1 MKKMRKIFAVLLTLA
16 MVLAMSIPTFAAQ
29 PNTATITVDKL
40 TPNDNTTVSIYQ
52 VVKFNDA
59 QSKWEVSDWVGEA
72 LKKDSTLVNLE
83 VEPAVI
89 NYEELYK
96 KYLPTT
102 PTATKTKINDSSVDF
117 TGLEVGAYLITASG
131 NTTSYTVMGAAT
143 YDYGENNNLIKPI
156 DAKVNAKGE
165 KYTVVKSLVNT
176 NQAFVMKGDTV
187 EFNIDTV
194 FPSYDPKNINR
205 TFTIKDKPTG
215 MKITAVE
222 VTVGGTPVGAENYT
236 VTGLN
241 EKNTEVTV
249 AFKDTYI
256 VKSLVNTNQAFVM
269 KGDTVE
275 FNIDTVFPSYD
286 PKNINR
292 TFTIK
297 DKPTGMKITAV
308 EVTVGGTPVGAENY
322 TVTGLNEKNTEVT
335 VAFKDTYIGKSN
347 EHAAQAVRVKVT
359 AVVTSDDGSYKNEA
373 TSNYDS
379 DPSEVIGRSGSLTIY
394 KTTNEEKVED
404 RNPLTGA
411 KFSIVKT
418 VDGEADKSLEFVELE
433 AGKYTLYTED
443 TEIPEGKTKVT
454 EVTVGADG
462 KVLLKGLGAGT
473 YKITETLAP
482 EGYSINNNI
491 PNARISAGENNENI
505 EINVP
510 DSKLSALPST
520 GGIGTTI
527 FTIAGCLIMVT
538 AAGLFFASRKRTNK

>member
-176 NQAFVMKGDTV
+176 NQAFVMKGD
-187 EFNIDTV
+187 I
-194 FPSYDPKNINR
+194 
-205 TFTIKDKPTG
+205 
-215 MKITAVE
+215 
-222 VTVGGTPVGAENYT
+222 
-236 VTGLN
+236 
-241 EKNTEVTV
+241 
-249 AFKDTYI
+249 
-256 VKSLVNTNQAFVM
+256 
-269 KGDTVE
+269 VE

-394 KTTNEEKVED
+394 KTTNEENVED